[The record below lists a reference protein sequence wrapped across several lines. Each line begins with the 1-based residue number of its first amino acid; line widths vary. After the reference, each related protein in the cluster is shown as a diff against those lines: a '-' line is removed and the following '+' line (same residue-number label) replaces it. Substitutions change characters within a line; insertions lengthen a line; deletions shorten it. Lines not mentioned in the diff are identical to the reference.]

1 MEPSDDI
8 WKALGLGAPARRAL
22 VNEKIMRV
30 SDLAKF
36 TQAQIE
42 ALHGMGPS
50 TMPKLLTAMKEE
62 GVKFRWRVG
71 VLLTTSFGLQYS
83 SRPLLVAY
91 ALMSAQFR

>member
-1 MEPSDDI
+1 MDPSDGI

-22 VNEKIMRV
+22 VNEKILRV

-62 GVKFRWRVG
+62 GVKFR
-71 VLLTTSFGLQYS
+71 
-83 SRPLLVAY
+83 
-91 ALMSAQFR
+91 